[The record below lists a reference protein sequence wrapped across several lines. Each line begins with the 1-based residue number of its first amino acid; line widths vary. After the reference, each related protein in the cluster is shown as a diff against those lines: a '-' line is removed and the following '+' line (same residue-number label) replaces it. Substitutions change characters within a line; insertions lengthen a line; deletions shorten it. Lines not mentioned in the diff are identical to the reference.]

1 MKQRVPVSQIMSKEL
16 ITLNP
21 KQSLYEAEKLFKKNN
36 IRHIPVVEN
45 LKLLGMLSYSD
56 LLKISYADV
65 DDSDEA
71 GDTSVSTVVYDMFS
85 IPQIMTKAPLTVNT
99 ETTIKEVVEILAQ
112 QSFHS
117 IPVVDHN
124 EIKGIVTTTD
134 ILNYL
139 LEQY

>member
-21 KQSLYEAEKLFKKNN
+21 KESLYEAEKLFKKNN

-71 GDTSVSTVVYDMFS
+71 EGTSVSTVVYDMFS

-117 IPVVDHN
+117 IPVVDHD

>member
-1 MKQRVPVSQIMSKEL
+1 MKQRVHVSQIMSKEL

-21 KQSLYEAEKLFKKNN
+21 KQSLYEAEKLFKNN

-71 GDTSVSTVVYDMFS
+71 EDTSVSTVVYDMFS

-117 IPVVDHN
+117 IPVVDHD

>member
-1 MKQRVPVSQIMSKEL
+1 
-16 ITLNP
+16 
-21 KQSLYEAEKLFKKNN
+21 
-36 IRHIPVVEN
+36 
-45 LKLLGMLSYSD
+45 MLSYSD

-71 GDTSVSTVVYDMFS
+71 EDTSVSTVVYDMFS

-117 IPVVDHN
+117 IPVV
-124 EIKGIVTTTD
+124 IMMK
-134 ILNYL
+134 
-139 LEQY
+139 